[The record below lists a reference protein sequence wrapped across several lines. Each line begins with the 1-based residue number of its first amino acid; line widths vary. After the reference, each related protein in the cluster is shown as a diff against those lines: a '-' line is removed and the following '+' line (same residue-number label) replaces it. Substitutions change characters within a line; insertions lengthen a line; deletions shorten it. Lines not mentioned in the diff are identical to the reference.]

1 MTGRTTTEV
10 RVSLADRLVGKVAST
25 RSGPKTFFDRL
36 PAEQQAEMLE
46 VREKF
51 HRGEYGASAT
61 AVAEAL
67 CGELGLELP
76 GIPTV
81 RIWLTKRD

>member
-1 MTGRTTTEV
+1 MSKATEV
-10 RVSLADRLVGKVAST
+10 RVSLADRIVGKVAAS
-25 RSGPKTFFDRL
+25 RSGPKAFFDRM
-36 PAEQQAEMLE
+36 PPDRQAELLE
-46 VREKF
+46 VRERF
-51 HRGEYGASAT
+51 QRGEYGASAT

-76 GIPTV
+76 SIPTV

>member
-1 MTGRTTTEV
+1 MTGRKATEV
-10 RVSLADRLVGKVAST
+10 RVSLADRLVCKVAAT

-36 PAEQQAEMLE
+36 TAEQQAELLE

-51 HRGEYGASAT
+51 RSGEYGASAT
-61 AVAEAL
+61 AVSTAL
-67 CGELGLELP
+67 CSEPGYELP

-81 RIWLTKRD
+81 RIWLTSRD